1 MSFAANCC
9 NTVLSWGIGQALGG
23 IAHDFNHLLAAV
35 VGNLELLQLRV
46 ASDERALQLAGA
58 AFQAAM
64 RGTKPDRP
72 ALGLFT
78 NPEAR
83 SRCNR
88 RKRRAARHG
97 RIAGAYGRLPMPTSS
112 SWQF

>member
-1 MSFAANCC
+1 
-9 NTVLSWGIGQALGG
+9 
-23 IAHDFNHLLAAV
+23 LAAV

-83 SRCNR
+83 YRCNTNR
-88 RKRRAARHG
+88 QKF
-97 RIAGAYGRLPMPTSS
+97 PDTSVPS
-112 SWQF
+112 M